1 MTVEWHPLCRGDS
14 RVEADGGSAIVS
26 FDDGRSHRVDVS
38 ETDETWELSA
48 VVARAS
54 RIRDI
59 EDLVVR
65 IWRQNRVAQLNGFRI
80 DRRGRLCAYGWVP
93 KAGLSA
99 QEFRLIL
106 HRVAIE
112 SDRMEFLLTGDD
124 KE

>member
-1 MTVEWHPLCRGDS
+1 MTAEWHPLCRGDS
-14 RVEADGGSAIVS
+14 RIAADGDSAIVS

-38 ETDETWELSA
+38 ATDETWELSA

-54 RIRDI
+54 RIRNI
-59 EDLVVR
+59 EDLAVR